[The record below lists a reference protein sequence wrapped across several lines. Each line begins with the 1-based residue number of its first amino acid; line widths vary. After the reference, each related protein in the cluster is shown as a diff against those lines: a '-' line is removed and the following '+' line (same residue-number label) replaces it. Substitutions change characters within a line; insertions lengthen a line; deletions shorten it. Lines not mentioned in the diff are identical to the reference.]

1 MSVASRLSRTLLACA
16 SISVAAISLSGC
28 ATAYV
33 DGALKNVNLS
43 EVQKPARPTD
53 AQLLFTFQTKGTAN
67 ARATEALKADVSK
80 LVEQS
85 GLFAVVGGDPA
96 LSGSIINITLNN
108 VPITDQ
114 GDAAAKGFATGL
126 TFGLVGSAVTD
137 GYICT
142 IEYLPPGGS
151 AKVSKTSRHAIHTT
165 MGAKGAPENAVKAKN
180 LEDAVRT
187 MTRQVVTEALKE
199 LSKDPSFSARQI
211 S

>member
-16 SISVAAISLSGC
+16 SISLAAISLSGC

-165 MGAKGAPENAVKAKN
+165 MGAKGAPDNAVKAKN

>member
-165 MGAKGAPENAVKAKN
+165 MGAKGAPDNAVKAKN

>member
-1 MSVASRLSRTLLACA
+1 MSVVSRLSRALLACA
-16 SISVAAISLSGC
+16 SISIAAISLSGC

-33 DGALKNVNLS
+33 DGALKNANLS
-43 EVQKPARPTD
+43 EVQKPAQPTD
-53 AQLLFTFQTKGTAN
+53 AQLLFTFQSKGTAN
-67 ARATEALKADVSK
+67 ARATEALKGDVSK

-85 GLFAVVGGDPA
+85 GLFAVVGADPA

-142 IEYLPPGGS
+142 IEYVPPGGG
-151 AKVSKTSRHAIHTT
+151 AKVSKTTRHAIHTT
-165 MGAKGAPENAVKAKN
+165 MGAKGAPENGVKAKN

-187 MTRQVVTEALKE
+187 MTRQVIIEALKE
-199 LSKDPSFSARQI
+199 LSKDPSFRAQQVS
-211 S
+211 

>member
-16 SISVAAISLSGC
+16 SISLAAISLSGC